1 MPTIEKFG
9 KADSGEVIEF
19 VQGADDCDTLAKLLR
34 KNQGVIDIP
43 IYINAIDTAVALI
56 DSIFA
61 LKAKLEAD
69 KVILQS
75 G

>member
-9 KADSGEVIEF
+9 KAESGEVTEY

-34 KNQGVIDIP
+34 KNSGVIDISV
-43 IYINAIDTAVALI
+43 YISAIDNAVALI
-56 DSIFA
+56 DDIFA

-69 KVILQS
+69 KVILQA